1 MKNYKEMADS
11 VFQRSHELLAKKAKR
26 RKTTNRILYHMS
38 FFCLVALLGFG
49 IWKSD
54 LLDQTPIALTGY
66 NSGSEGNVTPIG
78 NTESSTNHSDDNS
91 ASVTPNQ
98 SNLSESQGNTT
109 PDPNVGS
116 ELQNTASSG
125 DHNAHAVYLT
135 ISATYEKAKRLF
147 GHSIIEC
154 SSPGLLGYELGV
166 ITPSGNIN
174 DSKTSYLSVIY
185 SFQDGKIEL
194 IDQSR
199 LGAGASIS
207 YEFYPTEEYGDCIFW
222 HDSTS
227 GNVYLPLSDNLL
239 MIANFGHMELSEVY
253 DLLLVLGGKV

>member
-11 VFQRSHELLAKKAKR
+11 VFQRSNELLAKKAKR
-26 RKTTNRILYHMS
+26 RNTTNRILYHVS
-38 FFCLVALLGFG
+38 FLCLAALLGFG
-49 IWKSD
+49 IWKNG
-54 LLDQTPIALTGY
+54 LLNQTPIGLTGD
-66 NSGSEGNVTPIG
+66 NFGSEGNAAPIG
-78 NTESSTNHSDDNS
+78 NTESSTHHPEDNS

-98 SNLSESQGNTT
+98 SGLSESQGNTT
-109 PDPNVGS
+109 PDPNGGS
-116 ELQNTASSG
+116 ELQSSSPSG

-135 ISATYEKAKRLF
+135 IPATYEKAKKLF
-147 GHSIIEC
+147 GHPIIEC
-154 SSPGLLGYELGV
+154 SIPGLLGYELGV

-174 DSKTSYLSVIY
+174 DGMTRYLSVIY

-207 YEFYPTEEYGDCIFW
+207 YESYPTEEYGNCIFW
-222 HDSTS
+222 HDSAS

-239 MIANFGHMELSEVY
+239 MIANFRHMELSEAY
-253 DLLLVLGGKV
+253 DLLLVLGGSV